1 MSNITPT
8 NINGSYP
15 EAGKNQSSD
24 GFRTNFTNIRNN
36 FTFAKDEIT
45 DLQNKVVLKA
55 ALTDTTLDNDMNRSS
70 LTKAQLKNYSLS
82 INDKGSSSGAVSISP
97 SDGNYVTMSLTDDA
111 TIEFDTNTG
120 NYPAATSQAFV
131 FFVQVTIS
139 NTAYNLTLPSS
150 VNKGTNSLVGFNSG
164 SRAIT
169 YSSTGTYVYEFITV
183 DAGVSWTV
191 IDLTNTADNV
201 TTADTSTIGNMI
213 LSGNTIT
220 TSGTNE
226 PLRITPDATSSTGY
240 TIITG
245 NLYVTNATRINN
257 TYIAGSNIQALG
269 GTANLTL
276 DVETSSNWI
285 VLSNK
290 TEVQGNLNVS
300 QSNLS
305 VTGGTIYSRGESYSW
320 ANTITANANITT
332 PGFYKV
338 DFVDGSAKTVKL
350 TLDPPVNDGDV
361 VYVMVNSRAASQ
373 LANIVSG
380 NATCNIYRANGPVT
394 GNVSALTEIYSTVR
408 LIGTKSQS
416 TNKWVVASVT
426 GNLTYV

>member
-1 MSNITPT
+1 
-8 NINGSYP
+8 
-15 EAGKNQSSD
+15 
-24 GFRTNFTNIRNN
+24 
-36 FTFAKDEIT
+36 
-45 DLQNKVVLKA
+45 
-55 ALTDTTLDNDMNRSS
+55 
-70 LTKAQLKNYSLS
+70 
-82 INDKGSSSGAVSISP
+82 
-97 SDGNYVTMSLTDDA
+97 
-111 TIEFDTNTG
+111 
-120 NYPAATSQAFV
+120 
-131 FFVQVTIS
+131 
-139 NTAYNLTLPSS
+139 
-150 VNKGTNSLVGFNSG
+150 
-164 SRAIT
+164 
-169 YSSTGTYVYEFITV
+169 V
-183 DAGVSWTV
+183 DAGSSWTV
-191 IDLTNTADNV
+191 IDLTNTAANV
-201 TTADTSTIGNMI
+201 TTAATSTIGNMI

-226 PLRITPDATSSTGY
+226 PLRITPDATSATGF

-245 NLYVTNATRINN
+245 NLYVTNATQINN

-269 GTANLTL
+269 STANLTL

-300 QSNLS
+300 QSNLT
-305 VTGGTIYSRGESYSW
+305 VANGTIYTRGESYSW

-338 DFVDGSAKTVKL
+338 DFVNSSATTVKL

-361 VYVMVNSRAASQ
+361 VYIMVNSRAASQ
-373 LANIVSG
+373 FANIVSG
-380 NATCNIYRANGPVT
+380 NSTCNIYRANGSVT